1 LRPLTACLSFTLYP
15 QKNYYHELFSI
26 ADQNKTGEIHGQ
38 AAVSFLSRS
47 KLPVDLLRNIWTMV
61 DHPKTNSL
69 NRSKFFTAVR
79 LIQLFQNGQKVTGPG
94 LQSVG
99 NIMRPPFFEG
109 ITGVSATPF
118 EIVEGGIAPA
128 ASSPASPRR
137 DSQLSYNVPPTSS
150 VPQQEYPIKP
160 ATSEANTALT
170 HDPYL
175 MLPGERIRY
184 ESLFPQYAQ
193 DDFVYGAQAVEL
205 FTKSGLSKEV
215 LRDIWNLV
223 DNPVDNRLD
232 ILEFAIA
239 MHLIVCVSK
248 KNLPLPKTL
257 PFSLKALKD
266 REGANVQHQQQP
278 LNAISPPRMSP
289 QGPALQPNY
298 ASPVPATAAAAV
310 AMHHVRTA
318 SQGTFTGVQPSFSYG
333 SVSVPTTTTAA
344 TTTTIPMGGAAIGNI
359 SEAFDGLGIKTQAQQ
374 GIGSQEQNHPSLP
387 SPTRSPH
394 NHQLHAIGNATT
406 AYTADRSI
414 EQNSATNGSHSS
426 SKEELEKVK
435 AVLQKLQAENVSLKA
450 QLGQYSEEEKSIRD
464 EIAKTVSEIDTLSH
478 DLTLLRSQVVEAK
491 GSLIEASAELK
502 AQVEKRE

>member
-1 LRPLTACLSFTLYP
+1 
-15 QKNYYHELFSI
+15 
-26 ADQNKTGEIHGQ
+26 
-38 AAVSFLSRS
+38 
-47 KLPVDLLRNIWTMV
+47 MV

-99 NIMRPPFFEG
+99 SIMRPPFFEG

-118 EIVEGGIAPA
+118 EIPVTTSA
-128 ASSPASPRR
+128 ASSPPPSFGSAPGSPRR
-137 DSQLSYNVPPTSS
+137 DSAVSTTAEVH
-150 VPQQEYPIKP
+150 
-160 ATSEANTALT
+160 NTALT

-175 MLPGERIRY
+175 MLPGEKIRY

-193 DDFVYGAQAVEL
+193 QDDFVYGAKAVEL

-232 ILEFAIA
+232 VLEFVIA

-266 REGANVQHQQQP
+266 RE
-278 LNAISPPRMSP
+278 
-289 QGPALQPNY
+289 
-298 ASPVPATAAAAV
+298 AAAV
-310 AMHHVRTA
+310 AAAAAQQSSLNAVSPSRMSPPQGSLLQSSVQHVKSTSPSLGAAGPTATAHHVRAT
-318 SQGTFTGVQPSFSYG
+318 SQGTISGIQSTFSYG
-333 SVSVPTTTTAA
+333 SVSLGGGAPGVVATAA
-344 TTTTIPMGGAAIGNI
+344 PTGVPMPLGGGASAIGNI
-359 SEAFDGLGIKTQAQQ
+359 SEAFEGLGPKMPV
-374 GIGSQEQNHPSLP
+374 SEQNPPSLSSP
-387 SPTRSPH
+387 SIEPYSAAAAAT
-394 NHQLHAIGNATT
+394 ATT
-406 AYTADRSI
+406 T
-414 EQNSATNGSHSS
+414 THTTTTMTH
-426 SKEELEKVK
+426 SKEELDKVK

-491 GSLIEASAELK
+491 GNLIEASAELK